1 EPIVPK
7 ILAGPKPTTF
17 QHYLTQHAP
26 DPQEQERDRN
36 GNPKLVRERDDY
48 TDPTK
53 SVIRGH
59 KLYWHK
65 GPITVADVQ
74 EALDKLRN
82 EHGREKEHDTQH
94 TQMRPVAAGVRF
106 RWRIHFENLSDE
118 ELGALLWALTLPG
131 EPGKAYRHSIGMG
144 KPYGMGAIK
153 IDVNLLLENR
163 KQRYAQL
170 FDGENWQEGKTTAT
184 DRIPAFVDAFDLF
197 IRSRIGAAQWKRLA
211 EVERIQML
219 LRMLEWPGPDP
230 ALTRYME
237 IERQDPRIRRG
248 KINEYKDRPVLPD
261 PLHVDPAGRTRS
273 SPAMRPPA
281 AKGAELS
288 QPASIDEV
296 SEGMYLEGKVVR
308 VETGRVV
315 VEILGHEAS
324 ITRDRLNP
332 PARDL
337 ADMEARFPVGKTIRA
352 WVVGFNKQGRL
363 QLTMRKP

>member
-1 EPIVPK
+1 
-7 ILAGPKPTTF
+7 
-17 QHYLTQHAP
+17 
-26 DPQEQERDRN
+26 
-36 GNPKLVRERDDY
+36 
-48 TDPTK
+48 
-53 SVIRGH
+53 
-59 KLYWHK
+59 
-65 GPITVADVQ
+65 
-74 EALDKLRN
+74 
-82 EHGREKEHDTQH
+82 
-94 TQMRPVAAGVRF
+94 MRPVAAGVRF
-106 RWRIHFENLSDE
+106 RWRIHFENLSME

-131 EPGKAYRHSIGMG
+131 EAGREYRHSIGMG

-163 KQRYAQL
+163 KQRYQQL

-197 IRSRIGAAQWKRLA
+197 IRSRIGAVQHKSLV

-219 LRMLEWPGPDP
+219 LCLLEWPGPDK

-237 IERQDPRIRRG
+237 IERQDPNIRRG

-273 SPAMRPPA
+273 SPARRPSA

-288 QPASIDEV
+288 RPASIDEV

-308 VETGRVV
+308 VEPGRVV

-337 ADMEARFPVGKTIRA
+337 ANMEARFPVGKTIRA

-363 QLTMRKP
+363 QLTMRKQ